1 MCEISNFLT
10 LEMLNRFLWGFL
22 GCENKYKCQCARII
36 LSKMS
41 QCLISTKECIVVVI
55 VLFVSFIP
63 LPTTAATKYKSL
75 LGFLKN
81 FFTQKTKRRR
91 RRGNGMLRQQNYQ
104 YGVTPKIMMETGTAG
119 GSSMTNCL
127 FFFYSDKKITK

>member
-1 MCEISNFLT
+1 
-10 LEMLNRFLWGFL
+10 
-22 GCENKYKCQCARII
+22 
-36 LSKMS
+36 MS

-91 RRGNGMLRQQNYQ
+91 RGKWHATLAKLPIWSDPENNDGNWNGS
-104 YGVTPKIMMETGTAG
+104 

>member
-1 MCEISNFLT
+1 
-10 LEMLNRFLWGFL
+10 
-22 GCENKYKCQCARII
+22 
-36 LSKMS
+36 MS

-91 RRGNGMLRQQNYQ
+91 RGNGMLR
-104 YGVTPKIMMETGTAG
+104 
-119 GSSMTNCL
+119 
-127 FFFYSDKKITK
+127 